1 MKKIMKMSML
11 VFMISMGIFFIEKG
25 EAAYAGVTIVLDPGH
40 DSTHSG
46 ASGNGVKE
54 EVVNFKIAKYCK
66 EELGNYNG
74 INNIYM
80 TRNGYECPYPGT
92 TSTADNKKRVDY
104 AKSVGA
110 DVYVSIHNNS
120 ASSSSAKGA
129 SVYYPNL
136 NYKSDIGKNGE
147 HLAKLVLSKLVELG
161 LTDRGIHIR
170 NSEDNSKY
178 PDGSDADYY
187 GVIKN
192 SKLAGFTS
200 IIIEHAFVS
209 NSSDVSKYL
218 SDDTKLKL
226 LGVADAKAIAEYY
239 GLSKKETWNQD
250 VSAAKLTTSISD
262 SNKKISLTV
271 SGLSKA
277 PEVKIAVWNSQK
289 GQGNLKWYYAKKD
302 SSGKWV
308 CDISLSQLGDA
319 GTYNAHVYAH
329 DSNDIFA
336 CSGTFTLP
344 SASISGMTTE
354 NVNFVNGSFDVKLN
368 DVTSQKGID
377 NVRLAVWTKDDQ
389 SDLKWVTCSLTSN
402 NNYTAK
408 VNMAD
413 YAQITDEFHI
423 HAYAQDKTGITSFLK
438 SIDYKLEF
446 PAGNVSAMIDE
457 NANCYEVSASAVE
470 YEALV
475 EDFRVAVWSIEDGQ
489 DDIEWYRMSKNKS
502 GCEYVGNLTDHITS
516 QGLALHVYAH
526 LKNGN
531 LVFVGSIKTESV
543 SNTQIN
549 EIIPENFE
557 QSKIKFSG
565 TKATVIAN
573 KDDFVITATNEAVEA
588 TKNSLNVSESAVTLT
603 GDFVYVTEDN
613 VEIPEKLN
621 VDADITQIIRLK
633 ETNYVMKDSAILYG
647 SVKNLLKQDITDK
660 DVNFFITDVKFAYDE
675 TKYVCK
681 YNGKYQLQFVL
692 PKQFYNKNI
701 VIYKLSDDN
710 DIKIEKKY
718 NDVITANGYSKI
730 TADSEG
736 TFVVA
741 VLTDKVSYEPE
752 YLYGDLDFNNKINL
766 NDARLSLKASLGIIN
781 LSDKQKIVADYN
793 KDGKVNL
800 NDVKLIL
807 KKALGIK

>member
-1 MKKIMKMSML
+1 M
-11 VFMISMGIFFIEKG
+11 
-25 EAAYAGVTIVLDPGH
+25 
-40 DSTHSG
+40 
-46 ASGNGVKE
+46 
-54 EVVNFKIAKYCK
+54 
-66 EELGNYNG
+66 
-74 INNIYM
+74 
-80 TRNGYECPYPGT
+80 
-92 TSTADNKKRVDY
+92 
-104 AKSVGA
+104 
-110 DVYVSIHNNS
+110 
-120 ASSSSAKGA
+120 
-129 SVYYPNL
+129 
-136 NYKSDIGKNGE
+136 
-147 HLAKLVLSKLVELG
+147 
-161 LTDRGIHIR
+161 
-170 NSEDNSKY
+170 
-178 PDGSDADYY
+178 
-187 GVIKN
+187 
-192 SKLAGFTS
+192 
-200 IIIEHAFVS
+200 
-209 NSSDVSKYL
+209 
-218 SDDTKLKL
+218 
-226 LGVADAKAIAEYY
+226 
-239 GLSKKETWNQD
+239 
-250 VSAAKLTTSISD
+250 
-262 SNKKISLTV
+262 
-271 SGLSKA
+271 
-277 PEVKIAVWNSQK
+277 
-289 GQGNLKWYYAKKD
+289 
-302 SSGKWV
+302 
-308 CDISLSQLGDA
+308 
-319 GTYNAHVYAH
+319 
-329 DSNDIFA
+329 
-336 CSGTFTLP
+336 
-344 SASISGMTTE
+344 
-354 NVNFVNGSFDVKLN
+354 
-368 DVTSQKGID
+368 
-377 NVRLAVWTKDDQ
+377 
-389 SDLKWVTCSLTSN
+389 
-402 NNYTAK
+402 
-408 VNMAD
+408 
-413 YAQITDEFHI
+413 
-423 HAYAQDKTGITSFLK
+423 
-438 SIDYKLEF
+438 
-446 PAGNVSAMIDE
+446 
-457 NANCYEVSASAVE
+457 
-470 YEALV
+470 
-475 EDFRVAVWSIEDGQ
+475 
-489 DDIEWYRMSKNKS
+489 
-502 GCEYVGNLTDHITS
+502 
-516 QGLALHVYAH
+516 
-526 LKNGN
+526 
-531 LVFVGSIKTESV
+531 